1 MRGSRNMVTYEK
13 DLGLIEKSGIGW
25 DKSRAGEGK
34 KIPSKRGGLS
44 KGLAVN
50 RKY

>member
-13 DLGLIEKSGIGW
+13 DLGLIEKSGIRW
-25 DKSRAGEGK
+25 DKSRVGEGK
-34 KIPSKRGGLS
+34 KVPSKRGGLS
-44 KGLAVN
+44 KGLAIN